1 MIDPTDTIGDDVR
14 LYQGD
19 CLAVLPAVLPT
30 LAPVDAVVTDPPYGI
45 VAEFGS
51 VATCGSN
58 RNGSRKLQFEWDGAG
73 VADEVRRGLELAF
86 KLCKPSAAVFVFT
99 GFDQAAHYAA
109 PAREAGFI
117 VKPAAWVKEC
127 PAPAAPGN
135 WWPSGFELAYYGYR
149 KSPYFGDDDAKRVN
163 VFYSDSYRHGQPG
176 KVDHPTQ
183 KPLKMMRRLVRAVV
197 PPGGV
202 VLDCFMG
209 SGTTGVAA
217 IQEGRGFI
225 GIEKH
230 ELYYRIALERLT
242 HATGAGPGQ
251 LFGATVTATA

>member
-1 MIDPTDTIGDDVR
+1 MTPTDTIGDDVA
-14 LYQGD
+14 LYRGD
-19 CLAVLPAVLPT
+19 CLAVLPT
-30 LAPVDAVVTDPPYGI
+30 LGSVDAVVTDPPYGI
-45 VAEFGS
+45 VAEFGA
-51 VATCGSN
+51 VATCGGIK
-58 RNGSRKLQFEWDGAG
+58 NGSRKLQFEWDGEG
-73 VADEVRRGLELAF
+73 VADDVRRGLELAF
-86 KLCKPSAAVFVFT
+86 KLCKSKAAVFVFT
-99 GFDQAAHYAA
+99 GFDQVAHYAA
-109 PAREAGFI
+109 PARDAGFT

-127 PAPAAPGN
+127 PAPAAPGS

-149 KSPYFGDDDAKRVN
+149 NAPYFGDDDTKRVN

-183 KPLKMMRRLVRAVV
+183 KPLKLMRRIVRAVV

-225 GIEKH
+225 GIEKNPA
-230 ELYYRIALERLT
+230 YYAIALERIA

-251 LFGATVTATA
+251 LFAGLEAAS